1 MTIQQPSIKTINQ
14 VLSSVENG
22 AFHDDV
28 TKALNEMIGDLAD
41 HAHSHGG
48 KPSGELVI
56 KLKFNLDEKIMEI
69 KPEFS
74 VKTPK
79 VSRGRSIFFIT
90 PENNLSRQD
99 PSQMKLDL
107 DEARE
112 RKFTGVSGSALPTT
126 A

>member
-1 MTIQQPSIKTINQ
+1 MDEKLIDDMCRAYWDAPSFSKT
-14 VLSSVENG
+14 
-22 AFHDDV
+22 
-28 TKALNEMIGDLAD
+28 
-41 HAHSHGG
+41 G
-48 KPSGELVI
+48 KTWE
-56 KLKFNLDEKIMEI
+56 NLDDKIMEI

-112 RKFTGVSGSALPTT
+112 RKFTGAAGSALPTT

>member
-1 MTIQQPSIKTINQ
+1 MSETPSLKTINQ
-14 VLSSVENG
+14 VLASVEAG
-22 AFHDDV
+22 SFHDDL
-28 TKALNEMIGDLAD
+28 TKAMNQMIGDLAD

-48 KPSGELVI
+48 NPSGEITI
-56 KLKFNLDEKIMEI
+56 KLKFNLDGKIMEI
-69 KPEFS
+69 KPDFS

-79 VSRGRSIFFIT
+79 VSRDRSIFFIT

-99 PSQMKLDL
+99 PSQMKFDL

-112 RKFTGVSGSALPTT
+112 RKMSGSYIPTT